1 MSLIFLFNL
10 KHLSKKNLIEKS
22 SYSTL
27 TMAGNIKPYPHFLQ
41 LMVFLILPL
50 FYIHYN
56 IIGILNIVIIII
68 LERVF
73 LFSHASMPLSYQSY
87 AFVTIVYFVN
97 CMPTPTLHLSSSYAK
112 FFGSQPNYPKLHF
125 FGCLCYPWPL

>member
-1 MSLIFLFNL
+1 MCGPLLLIRLMISNTMLHLSITLQNKFGFTLSSENLMSLIFLFNL

-50 FYIHYN
+50 LYIHYN
-56 IIGILNIVIIII
+56 IIGILNIVIITL
-68 LERVF
+68 LEQVS
-73 LFSHASMPLSYQSY
+73 LFSHASMPLSY
-87 AFVTIVYFVN
+87 
-97 CMPTPTLHLSSSYAK
+97 
-112 FFGSQPNYPKLHF
+112 
-125 FGCLCYPWPL
+125 